1 MIRRIKGP
9 LPLKQSNNNGVSESI
24 KSESLGNGKSLEQQ
38 QQPRI
43 VESIGGGS
51 SMQGESKSLST
62 GVASSSG
69 GSLHVGGETMKKIEQ

>member
-69 GSLHVGGETMKKIEQ
+69 IHFS